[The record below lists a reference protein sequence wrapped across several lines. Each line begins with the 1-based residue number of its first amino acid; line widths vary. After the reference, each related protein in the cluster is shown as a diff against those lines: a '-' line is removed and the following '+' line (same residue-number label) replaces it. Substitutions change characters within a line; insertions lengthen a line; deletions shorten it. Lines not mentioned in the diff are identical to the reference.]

1 MLSLRFTIPSPVSA
15 DEERVSSYWAT
26 SEGLRERDGVG
37 QPICRPLVA
46 AVQFWAGHPLAAL
59 RSLCAVIPD
68 PLEGTLRRLDGTADR
83 GGRSRTDDKPS
94 RTARRVR
101 PRVDH

>member
-1 MLSLRFTIPSPVSA
+1 MLSPRFTIPSRVSA

-26 SEGLRERDGVG
+26 SEGLREGDGVG

-46 AVQFWAGHPLAAL
+46 AVQFWAGPSLAPL

-68 PLEGTLRRLDGTADR
+68 ALEGTPRRLDGTADR
-83 GGRSRTDDKPS
+83 GGRSRTDDNPS

>member
-26 SEGLRERDGVG
+26 SEGLREGDGVG

-46 AVQFWAGHPLAAL
+46 AVQFWAPSLVRPEEPLCGHP
-59 RSLCAVIPD
+59 
-68 PLEGTLRRLDGTADR
+68 
-83 GGRSRTDDKPS
+83 
-94 RTARRVR
+94 
-101 PRVDH
+101 